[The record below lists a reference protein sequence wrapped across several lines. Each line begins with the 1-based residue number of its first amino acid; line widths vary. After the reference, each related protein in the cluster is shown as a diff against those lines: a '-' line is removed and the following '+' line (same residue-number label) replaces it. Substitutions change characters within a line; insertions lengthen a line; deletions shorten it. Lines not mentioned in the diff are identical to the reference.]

1 MGWNWQLHACLWQ
14 YAEKHNSVTF
24 ICKFVA
30 IYINIEI
37 HIKQSSQDFI
47 DLKQIVI

>member
-14 YAEKHNSVTF
+14 YVKNT
-24 ICKFVA
+24 
-30 IYINIEI
+30 EI

-47 DLKQIVI
+47 DLKQKFQIVIYLLQDCNLSATY